1 MKTILVTGGAGFI
14 GSNFIRHILNSRSRY
29 HIINLDKLTYAG
41 NLDNLK
47 DISANKNY
55 RFIHGDITNQKLVGR
70 VSKSCQIIINFA
82 ASSHVDRSI
91 LSPDDFMK
99 TNFYGT
105 YVLLEAARR
114 NKIERFIQVSSDEVY
129 GSIRQG
135 EAREDAALNP
145 SSPYSVS
152 KAAADLLV
160 QSYKVTYGLN
170 INIVR
175 LSNNFGPY
183 QYPEKLMPLLITNA
197 LEDKKIPL
205 YAKGLN
211 KRNWLYVL
219 DSCRAISLILEKG
232 ILGEIYNIS
241 AGNELNNLE
250 LVKRVLNYMGKSASL
265 IEPVKDRP
273 GHDFRYAVNRTK
285 IKKLGFKPRYKFNS
299 ALKETIDWYTSN
311 SAWWEKVKK
320 KTDFTS
326 YYKKHYNKLKK

>member
-14 GSNFIRHILNSRSRY
+14 GSNFIRYILNARRAY
-29 HIINLDKLTYAG
+29 RVVNLDKLTYAG
-41 NLDNLK
+41 NLENLK
-47 DISANKNY
+47 DVSANKNY
-55 RFIHGDITNQKLVGR
+55 RFIHGDITDQKLAGK
-70 VSKSCQIIINFA
+70 VSKGCQIIINFA

-105 YVLLEAARR
+105 YTLLEAARH
-114 NKIERFIQVSSDEVY
+114 NKIERFIQISSDEVY

-135 EAREDAALNP
+135 QAKEDAALNP

-170 INIVR
+170 VNIVR

-183 QYPEKLMPLLITNA
+183 QYPEKLIPLLITNA
-197 LEDKKIPL
+197 LENKKIPL
-205 YAKGLN
+205 YAQGKN
-211 KRNWLYVL
+211 KRNWLFVL
-219 DSCRAISLILEKG
+219 DSCRAISLVLGKG
-232 ILGEIYNIS
+232 MPGEIYNIS
-241 AGNELNNLE
+241 AGNELNNLQ
-250 LVKRVLNYMGKSASL
+250 LIKRVLSYMGKSAGL

-273 GHDFRYAVNRTK
+273 GHDFRYAVDWAK
-285 IKKLGFKPRYKFNS
+285 IKKLGFTPQYKFDS
-299 ALKETIDWYTSN
+299 ALEETIGWYTDN
-311 SAWWEKVKK
+311 TAWWEKIKK